1 MFKPTICLFVL
12 AVASG
17 AVSGAS
23 IGGKLINDVTTEKRE
38 IIPLLSFEVDKK
50 PDGSF
55 HFQYEGG
62 DRSYREETGSVS
74 NAGTDEE
81 AIEVQG
87 SYRYIDADGQEVVV
101 HYTAGKN
108 GYVPI
113 GTNIPAEISNL
124 AKAAANLPEYTEE
137 QQRADRYNQR
147 RARSKSEEQQ
157 PVEAAKTL
165 VAAEPV
171 QAVAPV
177 PAESVQTK
185 TVVAAEPVPAEA
197 SAVVAAESVQAE
209 TAVPA
214 EAAKTKTVVAA
225 EPVQAETV
233 GAAESVNTETVVP
246 AESVKTKRLVAVDP
260 VPVEAEAVVAAESV
274 KTETV
279 VPAEPVQTKTL
290 VATEPVVAAE
300 SVKTETVVPAD
311 SKTKTL
317 VATEPVVAA
326 ESVNTETVV
335 PAEPVQAVKTLE
347 QVNTAEP
354 AVAASELVP
363 VKVVS
368 SLV

>member
-177 PAESVQTK
+177 PAESVQAETVVADDVAQTK

-225 EPVQAETV
+225 E
-233 GAAESVNTETVVP
+233 
-246 AESVKTKRLVAVDP
+246 P

>member
-177 PAESVQTK
+177 PAESVQAETVVADDVAQTK

-225 EPVQAETV
+225 EPVQAET
-233 GAAESVNTETVVP
+233 
-246 AESVKTKRLVAVDP
+246 
-260 VPVEAEAVVAAESV
+260 VVAAESV

>member
-177 PAESVQTK
+177 PAESVQAETVVADDVAQTK

-246 AESVKTKRLVAVDP
+246 AESVKTKR
-260 VPVEAEAVVAAESV
+260 
-274 KTETV
+274 
-279 VPAEPVQTKTL
+279 Q
-290 VATEPVVAAE
+290 
-300 SVKTETVVPAD
+300 
-311 SKTKTL
+311 
-317 VATEPVVAA
+317 
-326 ESVNTETVV
+326 
-335 PAEPVQAVKTLE
+335 
-347 QVNTAEP
+347 
-354 AVAASELVP
+354 
-363 VKVVS
+363 S
-368 SLV
+368 SPQSPSRRRLSCQQSPSRRKHSWPQSPLLPLNPSRQRLLYLPTPRQRHSWPRSPL

>member
-55 HFQYEGG
+55 RFQYEGG

-74 NAGTDEE
+74 NAGTDDE
-81 AIEVQG
+81 AIEVKG

-108 GYVPI
+108 GFVPI
-113 GTNIPAEISNL
+113 GTNIPVEISNL
-124 AKAAANLPEYTEE
+124 AKAAADLPEYTEE

-147 RARSKSEEQQ
+147 RARSKSEEQ

-171 QAVAPV
+171 QA
-177 PAESVQTK
+177 
-185 TVVAAEPVPAEA
+185 
-197 SAVVAAESVQAE
+197 
-209 TAVPA
+209 
-214 EAAKTKTVVAA
+214 
-225 EPVQAETV
+225 EPVQAET
-233 GAAESVNTETVVP
+233 
-246 AESVKTKRLVAVDP
+246 
-260 VPVEAEAVVAAESV
+260 VVAAESV

-279 VPAEPVQTKTL
+279 VPAEPVQTKTLVATEPVQAETVVAAESVKTETVVPAEPAQTKTL

-326 ESVNTETVV
+326 ESVKTETVV
-335 PAEPVQAVKTLE
+335 PAEPVEVVKTLE
-347 QVNTAEP
+347 QVKAAEP